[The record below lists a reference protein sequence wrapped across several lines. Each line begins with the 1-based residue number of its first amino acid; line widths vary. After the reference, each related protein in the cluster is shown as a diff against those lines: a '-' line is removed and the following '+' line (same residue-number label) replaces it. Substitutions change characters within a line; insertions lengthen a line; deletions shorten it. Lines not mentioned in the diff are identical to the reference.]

1 MQNHPKGPEVPL
13 QMEPDA
19 VTHSFEVMHADL
31 VVEVVDTALDPGIM
45 PAVLRVEVM
54 SAARRVRQN
63 PGSPVEV
70 VSEME
75 EDAVT
80 HNFEAVYGALGVEAK
95 PVALGI
101 EAMPVALGVEVM
113 PAALDVEAI
122 PAPLV
127 VEGKKTVA
135 LHVHRKPESL
145 AKKHHR

>member
-1 MQNHPKGPEVPL
+1 MPL
-13 QMEPDA
+13 EMGPDA
-19 VTHSFEVMHADL
+19 VTHSFEMVHAAL
-31 VVEVVDTALDPGIM
+31 VFEVVDAALDVEIM
-45 PAVLRVEVM
+45 PVGLRVEVM
-54 SAARRVRQN
+54 SAVLVRKN
-63 PGSPVEV
+63 PGSLVEV

-80 HNFEAVYGALGVEAK
+80 HNFEAVYGALGVEAM

-101 EAMPVALGVEVM
+101 EVK

-127 VEGKKTVA
+127 VEGKKTAA
-135 LHVHRKPESL
+135 LHVHKKPESL